1 MPALNLVLIGADD
14 CRHRAVVAAPSA
26 LDGWGGW
33 TIEHILLS
41 IEKRFGPRLVRKAGQ
56 GEPFNRALDG
66 AGVEYPARRR
76 LSALGI
82 RAGATFYLLTPHG
95 VLTGRPPI
103 PDSSTVIMI

>member
-56 GEPFNRALDG
+56 GEPFNRALQPSPRRRWCGVPSAAAPQRAGYQGGGYVLPADPARCVDG
-66 AGVEYPARRR
+66 A
-76 LSALGI
+76 
-82 RAGATFYLLTPHG
+82 ATDPRFF
-95 VLTGRPPI
+95 
-103 PDSSTVIMI
+103 